1 VFFVEK
7 KSPICVIFFCFGG
20 LTKSCIK
27 FSSSS
32 SDSCRQ
38 RVVCVSVKKTWWS
51 EHRSTMLQASAVP
64 STSTTTPHRLRLVI
78 GSFVCLSV
86 SYLGLFSHLFSYL

>member
-1 VFFVEK
+1 MFFVEK
-7 KSPICVIFFCFGG
+7 KSPICVIFFALGG

-64 STSTTTPHRLRLVI
+64 STSTTTPHRLRLV
-78 GSFVCLSV
+78 SFVCLSV
-86 SYLGLFSHLFSYL
+86 SHLGLFSHLFSYL